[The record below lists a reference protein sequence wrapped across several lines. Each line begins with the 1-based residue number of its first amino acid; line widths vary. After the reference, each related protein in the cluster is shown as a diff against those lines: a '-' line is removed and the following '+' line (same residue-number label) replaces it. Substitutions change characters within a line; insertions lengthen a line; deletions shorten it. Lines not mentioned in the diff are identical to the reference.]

1 MQVSN
6 QTRPYEYNHGETD
19 ALIERWNNDLIDQFN
34 KGHGLSQKEIREN
47 LGINAKDL
55 LEIYVE
61 GNKIVLTKHND
72 SCLFCSTEDDLVNF
86 DGHKICKSCLA
97 KLAKLNEA

>member
-1 MQVSN
+1 MKSTGI
-6 QTRPYEYNHGETD
+6 TRPVDILGRVV
-19 ALIERWNNDLIDQFN
+19 IPM
-34 KGHGLSQKEIREN
+34 EIREN

-86 DGHKICKSCLA
+86 DGHKICKSCLT
-97 KLAKLNEA
+97 KLAKFNEA

>member
-1 MQVSN
+1 MPYFPATPRPRGQNNQRSN
-6 QTRPYEYNHGETD
+6 IMKSTGITRPVDILGRVV
-19 ALIERWNNDLIDQFN
+19 IPM
-34 KGHGLSQKEIREN
+34 EIREN

-55 LEIYVE
+55 LEIY
-61 GNKIVLTKHND
+61 GDGYKIVLTKHND

-97 KLAKLNEA
+97 KRAKFNEA